1 MHPPPPPV
9 DLPPPI
15 PAPPPGDPLPLPP
28 GPPSSLRPPGQ
39 AAVCRNCGAD
49 APGRYC
55 PACAQE
61 TALALPTAGVFLREA
76 AGRYV
81 ALDGRLART
90 LFHLLFRPGFLT
102 NEYFAGRRKRYI
114 RPARL
119 FLVLA
124 LALFAI
130 LRVVAETSLDGPA
143 IVLDGDGITLNAGAP
158 KASDAANESAD
169 AAAKAPS
176 AGDGGTAGPG
186 AKAAVPG
193 ATSTAGPAAKPAP
206 PKLASSPVKAA
217 DGELARVLLGP
228 GWGLRIDREFLATVV
243 GPEGVL
249 RDQLQHR
256 MDRFNR
262 LQKQDKIDQV
272 IAGALRYGPYA
283 LIALLP
289 WFALLLQIVYAGRR
303 RKYPQRPRRYAE
315 HLVYGAHNHAFACL
329 ALIVAVVA
337 PWPPLTAGALLWM
350 FCYFLWSMKVVYG
363 GRWSGVLVRGFAVS
377 IAYLT
382 MFALVTSVLLVT
394 AIVLR

>member
-1 MHPPPPPV
+1 MEPPPPN
-9 DLPPPI
+9 
-15 PAPPPGDPLPLPP
+15 PAPPPADPLRSPPAPPSSPRPP
-28 GPPSSLRPPGQ
+28 GPV
-39 AAVCRNCGAD
+39 AVCRNCGAD

-124 LALFAI
+124 LALFAV
-130 LRVVAETSLDGPA
+130 LRVVAETSLGGPA
-143 IVLDGDGITLNAGAP
+143 IVLDGDGITLNAGLP
-158 KASDAANESAD
+158 KASDAANVPAD
-169 AAAKAPS
+169 A
-176 AGDGGTAGPG
+176 
-186 AKAAVPG
+186 
-193 ATSTAGPAAKPAP
+193 AAKPAP
-206 PKLASSPVKAA
+206 PAPPAAPAKAA
-217 DGELARVLLGP
+217 ADEFARVLLGP

-243 GPEGVL
+243 GPEGAL
-249 RDQLQHR
+249 RDHLQHR

-303 RKYPQRPRRYAE
+303 RRYPQRPRRYAE
-315 HLVYGAHNHAFACL
+315 HLLYGAHNHAFACL
-329 ALIVAVVA
+329 VLIVAVVA

-350 FCYFLWSMKVVYG
+350 FSYFLWSMKVVYG
-363 GRWSGVLVRGFAVS
+363 GRWSGVLARGFAVS